1 MSTMMKTTKLDGT
14 SANKDESEIPHE
26 TNCSIKLRGSKYFDY
41 IFPKLKTSNNED
53 IEFWY
58 TIIKDPNRLMYP
70 DAKTTTLGYFSVK
83 NWKDIEEQILATFF
97 NEYDSDI
104 SVDPSDTVYMKPTIT
119 ITLLRR
125 KD

>member
-1 MSTMMKTTKLDGT
+1 MKSILTKDLDGISVT
-14 SANKDESEIPHE
+14 KDESEIPHE
-26 TNCSIKLRGSKYFDY
+26 TNCSIKLRGSKHFDY
-41 IFPKLKTSNNED
+41 IFPKLKTFNNEK

-58 TIIKDPNRLMYP
+58 VVIKDPNRLMYP
-70 DAKTTTLGYFSVK
+70 DGKTTTLGYFSVK

-104 SVDPSDTVYMKPTIT
+104 SVDPSDTVNMKPTIT